1 MEEKFPYYHKKYGKQ
16 IAWLFNS
23 DNNHLLGKP
32 ADLSVLSLKDFDLYV
47 GLLYDFTMLSHYEK
61 YEYSEFRLNRI
72 EKTFR
77 FRIPYFER
85 NQIDPD
91 HFYYHYRDIVNIKTI
106 ENFQNLLNLHFGL
119 LDGSRIKDHFIG
131 SIHYAYDAK
140 ESDGWK
146 YHHNVEKWHDLYMK
160 IRYLCCA
167 FDNDLTVPPIFQR
180 EDIKEICDK
189 MRGEE
194 MTLLHIIYDNL
205 RTCDFTAVF
214 R

>member
-1 MEEKFPYYHKKYGKQ
+1 MEEKFPYYHKNYGKQ

-23 DNNHLLGKP
+23 DNNHLLGKS

-47 GLLYDFTMLSHYEK
+47 GLLYNFTMLSHYYYEN
-61 YEYSEFRLNRI
+61 YEYREFRFNRI
-72 EKTFR
+72 EKTFQ

-119 LDGSRIKDHFIG
+119 LNGLREKDLFID
-131 SIHYAYDAK
+131 SIQYAYDSK
-140 ESDGWK
+140 ESDEWK
-146 YHHNVEKWHDLYMK
+146 YHHNVEKWHDLYVK
-160 IRYLCCA
+160 IRALCYA
-167 FDNDLTVPPIFQR
+167 FDNDLVFQR
-180 EDIKEICDK
+180 KEICDK

-205 RTCDFTAVF
+205 RTCNFTAVF